1 MAEQRGCGV
10 LFFDK
15 KRRRVLLVLRDEKP
29 GIPFPGQL
37 DTLGGSVEEN
47 ETPEQ
52 AIIREIAEELHDLRS
67 KAPMRLQNFTLF
79 EVYEDECRIEQHV
92 FCQEIDFDVSD
103 VRLEEGSRL
112 EWISE
117 GDLEEKELAFR
128 RNEVVKRFFESP
140 FMR

>member
-15 KRRRVLLVLRDEKP
+15 ERRRVLLVLRDEKP

-37 DTLGGSVEEN
+37 DTLGGSVEDN

-67 KAPMRLQNFTLF
+67 KAPMRFQDFALF
-79 EVYEDECRIEQHV
+79 KVYEDECGIENTC
-92 FCQEIDFDVSD
+92 F
-103 VRLEEGSRL
+103 VRRL
-112 EWISE
+112 I
-117 GDLEEKELAFR
+117 LIPTTF
-128 RNEVVKRFFESP
+128 V
-140 FMR
+140 